1 MIKELQILVEVEKS
15 LKILETMD
23 VRHQSVSDI
32 RHQGVGDLRHQ
43 DVSNLRH
50 HLENIRNLQLQSFV
64 ENETYNFVLA
74 DALQIKEKS
83 NERSSDKRSDNEK
96 RSYVQ
101 TATYVSRH

>member
-15 LKILETMD
+15 LKILE
-23 VRHQSVSDI
+23 I
-32 RHQGVGDLRHQ
+32 GDLRHQ
-43 DVSNLRH
+43 DVGDLRH
-50 HLENIRNLQLQSFV
+50 NLENIRNLQLQSFV
-64 ENETYNFVLA
+64 ENETYNFVLT

-83 NERSSDKRSDNEK
+83 NERSEKTNNDK